1 MSIQSSINA
10 VVGSIGVIKRAHD
23 ATIRQAAMKQLEEQK
38 QAKQDQKL
46 ALRQEEARLLGKKK
60 LDIREFEA
68 KNVRKQLNIEAKKLR
83 EEIKKDAT

>member
-46 ALRQEEARLLGKKK
+46 ALRQEEARLLGKK

-83 EEIKKDAT
+83 EETKRNAT

>member
-46 ALRQEEARLLGKKK
+46 ALRQEEERLLGKK

-83 EEIKKDAT
+83 EEIKKNAT